1 MLLDA
6 FVSRQ
11 GEAFSFSRQHSC
23 TFAKQV
29 AGDFNPIHDVD
40 AKRFCVPGDL
50 LFSYLL
56 SRYGVSQQL
65 NCQFSGMVSADV
77 LLHCK
82 ITAGQIQVCDE
93 QDRVYLTIQF
103 SGEHRH
109 DLSVIEPL
117 FQDYVRFSGKNF
129 PDILQPLMSEQGV
142 MINPQRPLVIYE
154 SMSLSFQQLPTS
166 PVKLALSGSKLE
178 VEGKRGNVTLSF
190 TLSEQGVVIGQGAKK
205 MILSNLQPY
214 DESLMQQMVTDYNNR
229 RSAAGCYDLAV

>member
-6 FVSRQ
+6 FVSRH

-56 SRYGVSQQL
+56 SRYGLSQQL
-65 NCQFSGMVSADV
+65 SCQFSGMVSADV
-77 LLHCK
+77 PLYCK
-82 ITAGQIQVCDE
+82 LTEDQIQVCDA
-93 QDRVYLTIQF
+93 QDRIYLTIQF
-103 SGEHRH
+103 SGQHSH

-129 PDILQPLMSEQGV
+129 PDILQPLMAEQGV

-154 SMSLSFQQLPTS
+154 SMSLSFSQLPTTAA
-166 PVKLALSGSKLE
+166 KLSLSGSKLE

-190 TLSEQGVVIGQGAKK
+190 TLAENGTVIGEGEKK

-214 DESLMQQMVTDYNNR
+214 DEAVMQQMVGEYNNR
-229 RSAAGCYDLAV
+229 RSAAGCFEPAV